1 MIVTLQT
8 ECIRT
13 LVQVAAFVEA
23 NAPVDVQPADRA
35 SAYDFVARTPSRL
48 GYRTLDQPSKALVK
62 RFQAKTTGYSHAQ
75 FTGDQERNETGASE

>member
-35 SAYDFVARTPSRL
+35 SAHDFVARTLSRL
-48 GYRTLDQPSKALVK
+48 GYRTLDQPSKGAGEALSGEDDRLLACPVS
-62 RFQAKTTGYSHAQ
+62 RA
-75 FTGDQERNETGASE
+75 